1 MIENIPIVIPNRE
14 RNVLN
19 LLTTTELSAKRI
31 LSLNN
36 LRNLLIQTDIWSIK
50 YTNNEL
56 LFNNAE
62 IPSVYYHY
70 IMPILLRLIKNY
82 LFLFALKT
90 RVW

>member
-56 LFNNAE
+56 LLNNAE
-62 IPSVYYHY
+62 ILSVYNHY
-70 IMPILLRLIKNY
+70 IMSIL
-82 LFLFALKT
+82 
-90 RVW
+90 